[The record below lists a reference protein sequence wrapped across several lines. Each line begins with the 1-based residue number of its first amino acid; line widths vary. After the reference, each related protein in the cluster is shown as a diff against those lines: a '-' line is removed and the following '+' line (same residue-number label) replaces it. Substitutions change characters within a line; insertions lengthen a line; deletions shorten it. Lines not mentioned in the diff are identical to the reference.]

1 MAAYGN
7 GIKGLVMGR
16 RSEHSREEQQS
27 MALAAVRKIIRKKG
41 YRGVST
47 RAIAR
52 EMGYTVGTIYH
63 IFRNLDHVIS
73 EVNLQTVRDIRRLMD
88 ENTATAATPEEHLR
102 AMARSYLEYAIAHP
116 NLWRLSIEH
125 TMDDN
130 EDYRLPALA
139 QTEAIFSEAAET
151 LAQLAPGRTQE
162 ELQIA
167 AAALWSGVHGVCHLA
182 LTDKLTL
189 AAPDSAGRILDLQL
203 DAFIGGFK
211 AT

>member
-1 MAAYGN
+1 
-7 GIKGLVMGR
+7 
-16 RSEHSREEQQS
+16 

-73 EVNLQTVRDIRRLMD
+73 EVNAQTVRDMRKLMD
-88 ENTATAATPEEHLR
+88 ENTAAATTPEKHLR
-102 AMARSYLEYAIAHP
+102 AMAHTYLDYAVAHP

-125 TMDDN
+125 TMGHDK
-130 EDYRLPALA
+130 DYRKPVVVQTQAVF
-139 QTEAIFSEAAET
+139 TEAAAT
-151 LAQLAPGRTQE
+151 LARIAPDRTQE
-162 ELQIA
+162 ELQMA

-182 LTDKLTL
+182 LTDKLSL
-189 AAPDSAGRILDLQL
+189 AAPDSAYRILDLQL
-203 DAFIGGFK
+203 NAFIEGFK
-211 AT
+211 RIQAREPGEQTTSLS